1 MFSFSKNKGIERFSY
16 DLEMKTREQNRNNKR
31 TEIEQYDWSV
41 ERIQTLVAFDWFSER
56 SGEKNCHA
64 RELSRNQST
73 LCFDVMLQ
81 HHWQIE
87 GCPLHISVFFGGK
100 TKSPYFD
107 LFIHWLIKQIMNTH
121 RNHFSRSYENR
132 SIVCTTT
139 KCVGQLREHLRRCW
153 SGFSPVGEGVIVKD
167 CKQHLTIHLIF

>member
-1 MFSFSKNKGIERFSY
+1 MIGLSNGYKRLWLLIGLANARVKKLVMPENFLEISRHFALTSCCNTIGQSKDALF
-16 DLEMKTREQNRNNKR
+16 
-31 TEIEQYDWSV
+31 
-41 ERIQTLVAFDWFSER
+41 
-56 SGEKNCHA
+56 
-64 RELSRNQST
+64 
-73 LCFDVMLQ
+73 
-81 HHWQIE
+81 
-87 GCPLHISVFFGGK
+87 HIRVFFGGK

-132 SIVCTTT
+132 SIICTTT
-139 KCVGQLREHLRRCW
+139 KCVGQLREHLRRSW